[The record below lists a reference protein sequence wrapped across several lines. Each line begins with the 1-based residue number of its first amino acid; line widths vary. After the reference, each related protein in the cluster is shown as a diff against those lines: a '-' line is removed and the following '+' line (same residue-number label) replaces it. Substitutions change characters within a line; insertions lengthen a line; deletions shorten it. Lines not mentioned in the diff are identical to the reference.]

1 MTVRLI
7 VIIVAAFLAGSTAAL
22 GIYALMTPRTAPQQ
36 TISGKALIG
45 GPFSLVDHNGKR
57 VTEKDFRG
65 EFTLV
70 FFGYTYCPD
79 VCPAELQVVSAALDT
94 LGEKAKRVTPLFITI
109 DPERDTAEQMKSY
122 VENFHPRLV
131 GLTGTA
137 EEIRAAAKAYRVYY
151 ARAKGEASTEYLMD
165 HSSIVYL
172 MSPDGSYLAHFAY
185 GTDVDTMA
193 EGIAK
198 FL

>member
-22 GIYALMTPRTAPQQ
+22 GIYALMAPRTAPQQ

-57 VTEKDFRG
+57 VTEKDFQG

-79 VCPAELQVVSAALDT
+79 VCPAELQVVSAALDA

-151 ARAKGEASTEYLMD
+151 ARAKGESSTEYLMD

-172 MSPDGSYLAHFAY
+172 MSPDGTYLAHFAY